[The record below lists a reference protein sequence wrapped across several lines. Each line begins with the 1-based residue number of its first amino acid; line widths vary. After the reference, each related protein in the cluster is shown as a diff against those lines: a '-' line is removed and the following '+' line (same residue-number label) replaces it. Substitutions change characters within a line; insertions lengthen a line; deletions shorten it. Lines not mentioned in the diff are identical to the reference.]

1 MSDELQAFV
10 VAEARLL
17 DERRFSIGSRFA
29 ADGAYWAPTPAR
41 AALARGGAL
50 ALLRDARAAGG
61 ARRAARAARRARA
74 SAARAHAA
82 PRERDRGRARRRGLR
97 S

>member
-50 ALLRDARAAGG
+50 LFYETRALLEVRVAH
-61 ARRAARAARRARA
+61 RRKL
-74 SAARAHAA
+74 AA
-82 PRERDRGRARRRGLR
+82 PARKCRPRACCAT
-97 S
+97 